1 MRVSNAS
8 PSGGNVYPHRPRG
21 APALATRPA
30 DATLAQPLGRP
41 GPSLWREVRDPQTG
55 AVLGR
60 VNASPAQLGAALA
73 RATEVA
79 GFELT
84 PEVKT

>member
-1 MRVSNAS
+1 
-8 PSGGNVYPHRPRG
+8 
-21 APALATRPA
+21 
-30 DATLAQPLGRP
+30 
-41 GPSLWREVRDPQTG
+41 VRDPQTG
-55 AVLGR
+55 DVLGR